1 MKRSELKNIV
11 KECLVE
17 LLADGLES
25 TGKNISES
33 RRSREKNNVL
43 LEEKRLATHRQKL
56 DARVSDTV
64 SSVTDD
70 PILQDILA
78 HTARTTLQE
87 QISNDQQ
94 TNSDNLLLNDQPTSV
109 AGVNL
114 DSIFA
119 APSKNWAE
127 MAFANKK
134 SS

>member
-1 MKRSELKNIV
+1 MKRSEVKHIV